1 MILSMAKKIIQNNQN
16 RGEVVIYKSK
26 DGQARLDV
34 KLEKETVWLMQKQIA
49 ELFGSERS
57 VITKHLK
64 NIFGNEE
71 LKENSVCAIF
81 AHTAEDGKTYKTK
94 FYNLDVIISVGF

>member
-1 MILSMAKKIIQNNQN
+1 MAKKNIQDNKN
-16 RGEVVIYKSK
+16 RGEAAVYQSK
-26 DGQARLDV
+26 GGKARFDV
-34 KLEKETVWLMQKQIA
+34 KLEKETVWLAQKQIA

-64 NIFGNEE
+64 NIFETKE

-81 AHTAEDGKTYKTK
+81 AHYLLFGTQ
-94 FYNLDVIISVGF
+94 